1 MTILHMAEKTST
13 TKNQFNPCHVKINMI
28 LMRKKNELVDQLG
41 DWCHTDIH
49 LKPFPPNLSL

>member
-1 MTILHMAEKTST
+1 MPRKNKYDSNEK
-13 TKNQFNPCHVKINMI
+13 
-28 LMRKKNELVDQLG
+28 KKNELVDQLG